1 MLVFND
7 RHFVRHISLPT
18 LREYALQHKISP
30 KLNIDW
36 EAAEDTLHAMVVNEL
51 DRLEESLAQ
60 EGLEAE
66 ARKDLEHDLMLW
78 HDDLKRAHAMSSAQ
92 AVQEF
97 RSICA
102 SDPLALAAFD
112 IRTERE
118 IALWMLAFRD
128 KAFRDAEL
136 HLAFQAKTNGKYWKK
151 HLIPAGLK
159 LSRDRAQLE
168 SFCDEVT
175 KLYKKVGAG
184 KSSHV
189 EVSERAKDNSVQVTI
204 YVEGPVTAIAHFEQS
219 NFTRVTTRIAL
230 ETALVYHPSQG
241 IVESIVKGGAKNHA
255 AVLQLFGEHV
265 LGQKIEP
272 EEIEKKSFRLNALR
286 DGMLDPVVDWS
297 AYGVEKVRLRRARFS
312 PIGRAGVAAQID
324 APPDMEQPDA
334 AQEALSMLKVHT
346 LFEAEYNMDSA
357 TLIVYMKPDAKGKH
371 AHFSFGVQAFGASTI
386 KNLSDRNQAIA
397 HTVLKALEVIEPED
411 APDADDVFEQMVA

>member
-7 RHFVRHISLPT
+7 RHFLRHISMPT
-18 LREYALQHKISP
+18 LREFTQQHKISP

-36 EAAEDTLHAMVVNEL
+36 EAAADTLHALVGKEL
-51 DRLEESLAQ
+51 DRLEESLVKG
-60 EGLEAE
+60 GLEVE

-78 HDDLKRAHAMSSAQ
+78 HDDLKRAHSMSNAQ

-97 RSICA
+97 RCICA
-102 SDPLALAAFD
+102 DDPLALAAFD
-112 IRTERE
+112 NRTERE

-136 HLAFQAKTNGKYWKK
+136 HLAFQAKTNGKFWKK

-159 LSRDRAQLE
+159 LSKDRAQLE
-168 SFCDEVT
+168 SFCEEVT

-230 ETALVYHPSQG
+230 ETALVYHPTQG

-286 DGMLDPVVDWS
+286 DGMLEPVVDWS
-297 AYGVEKVRLRRARFS
+297 ALGVEKVRLRRARFT
-312 PIGRAGVAAQID
+312 PIGRAGVAVQVEATPEMD
-324 APPDMEQPDA
+324 KPDA
-334 AQEALSMLKVHT
+334 IQEALALLKVSSY
-346 LFEAEYNMDSA
+346 FEAEYAMASA

-371 AHFSFGVQAFGASTI
+371 AHFSFGVQSSGSSTI
-386 KNLSDRNQAIA
+386 KNLSERNQAIA
-397 HTVLKALEVIEPED
+397 QSVLKALDVIEVED
-411 APDADDVFEQMVA
+411 APGDFEAFEQMAA

>member
-1 MLVFND
+1 MVVFND
-7 RHFVRHISLPT
+7 RHFLRHISMPT
-18 LREYALQHKISP
+18 LREFAQQHKISP

-36 EAAEDTLHAMVVNEL
+36 QAQADTLHALVVNEL

-60 EGLEAE
+60 GELVAE

-78 HDDLKRAHAMSSAQ
+78 HDDLKRAHCMSSAQ

-102 SDPLALAAFD
+102 NDPMALAAFD
-112 IRTERE
+112 NRTERE

-159 LSRDRAQLE
+159 LNRDRAQLE

-189 EVSERAKDNSVQVTI
+189 EVSERAMDNSIQVTI

-230 ETALVYHPSQG
+230 ETALVYHPTQG

-324 APPDMEQPDA
+324 APADMDKPDA
-334 AQEALSMLKVHT
+334 TQEALGMLKVSSQ
-346 LFEAEYNMDSA
+346 FEAEYNLDSA

-371 AHFSFGVQAFGASTI
+371 AHFSFGVQSFGSSTI
-386 KNLSDRNQAIA
+386 KNLSVRNQAIA
-397 HTVLKALEVIEPED
+397 QTVLKALEVIEIED
-411 APDADDVFEQMVA
+411 APDSFETFEQMVA

>member
-7 RHFVRHISLPT
+7 RHFMRHISMPT
-18 LREYALQHKISP
+18 LREFTQQHQINPRLSI
-30 KLNIDW
+30 NW
-36 EAAEDTLHAMVVNEL
+36 EATADTLHALIGQNL
-51 DRLEESLAQ
+51 DQLEEALSQ
-60 EGLEAE
+60 GGMEAE
-66 ARKDLEHDLMLW
+66 ERKALEHDLMLW
-78 HDDLKRAHAMSSAQ
+78 HDDLRRAHCMSNAQ
-92 AVQEF
+92 ALQEF

-102 SDPLALAAFD
+102 GDPMALTAFEN
-112 IRTERE
+112 RTERE

-136 HLAFQAKTNGKYWKK
+136 HLAFQAKSNGKFWKK

-159 LSRDRAQLE
+159 LSNEREKLDQ
-168 SFCDEVT
+168 FCDEVT

-189 EVSERAKDNSVQVTI
+189 EVSERAKDESVQVTI

-230 ETALVYHPSQG
+230 ETALVYHPKQG

-286 DGMLDPVVDWS
+286 DGMLEPVVDWS
-297 AYGVEKVRLRRARFS
+297 ALGVEKVRLRRARFT
-312 PIGRAGVAAQID
+312 PIGRAGVAVQVEATPEMD
-324 APPDMEQPDA
+324 KPDA
-334 AQEALSMLKVHT
+334 IQEALALLKVSSY
-346 LFEAEYNMDSA
+346 FEAEYAMASA

-371 AHFSFGVQAFGASTI
+371 AHFSFGVQSSGSSTI
-386 KNLSDRNQAIA
+386 KNLSERNQAIA
-397 HTVLKALEVIEPED
+397 QSVLKALDVIEVED
-411 APDADDVFEQMVA
+411 APGDFEAFEQMAA

>member
-7 RHFVRHISLPT
+7 RHFMRHISMPT
-18 LREYALQHKISP
+18 LREFTQQHQINP
-30 KLNIDW
+30 RLNVNW
-36 EAAEDTLHAMVVNEL
+36 EAAADTLHALIGQNLDQLEEALSQGEL
-51 DRLEESLAQ
+51 DVEE
-60 EGLEAE
+60 
-66 ARKDLEHDLMLW
+66 RKALEHDLMLW
-78 HDDLKRAHAMSSAQ
+78 HDDLRRAHCMSNAQ

-102 SDPLALAAFD
+102 GDPMALTAFEN
-112 IRTERE
+112 RTERE

-136 HLAFQAKTNGKYWKK
+136 HLAFQAKSNGKFWKK
-151 HLIPAGLK
+151 HLIPAGLTLSNEREK
-159 LSRDRAQLE
+159 LEQ
-168 SFCDEVT
+168 FCDEVT

-189 EVSERAKDNSVQVTI
+189 EVSERTKDSSVQVTI

-230 ETALVYHPSQG
+230 ETALVYHPKLG

-272 EEIEKKSFRLNALR
+272 EEIQKKAFRLNALR
-286 DGMLDPVVDWS
+286 DGMLSPCVDWS
-297 AYGVEKVRLRRARFS
+297 EFGVEKVRLRRAKFS
-312 PIGRAGVAAQID
+312 PIGKAGVAVHVEATPEMD
-324 APPDMEQPDA
+324 KPDA
-334 AQEALSMLKVHT
+334 AQEALDTLKISHS
-346 LFEAEYNMDSA
+346 FEADYSLDSA
-357 TLIVYMKPDAKGKH
+357 TLIVYMKPDAKGKYP
-371 AHFSFGVQAFGASTI
+371 HFSFGVQSFGSSTI
-386 KNLSDRNQAIA
+386 KNLSDKNQSIA
-397 HTVLKALEVIEPED
+397 QAVLKALGVIEADD
-411 APDADDVFEQMVA
+411 APDDFDADELMVA

>member
-1 MLVFND
+1 
-7 RHFVRHISLPT
+7 
-18 LREYALQHKISP
+18 
-30 KLNIDW
+30 
-36 EAAEDTLHAMVVNEL
+36 
-51 DRLEESLAQ
+51 
-60 EGLEAE
+60 
-66 ARKDLEHDLMLW
+66 MLW
-78 HDDLKRAHAMSSAQ
+78 HDDLKRAHSMSNAQ

-97 RSICA
+97 RCICA
-102 SDPLALAAFD
+102 DDPLALAAFD
-112 IRTERE
+112 NRTERE

-136 HLAFQAKTNGKYWKK
+136 HLAFQAKTNGKFWKK

-159 LSRDRAQLE
+159 LSKDRAQLE
-168 SFCDEVT
+168 SFCEEVT

-189 EVSERAKDNSVQVTI
+189 EVSERAKDSSVQVTI

-230 ETALVYHPSQG
+230 ETALVYHPTQG

-286 DGMLDPVVDWS
+286 DGMLEPVVDWS
-297 AYGVEKVRLRRARFS
+297 TLGVEKVRLRRARFT
-312 PIGRAGVAAQID
+312 PIGRAGVAVQVEATPEMD
-324 APPDMEQPDA
+324 KPDA
-334 AQEALSMLKVHT
+334 IQEALALLKVSSY
-346 LFEAEYNMDSA
+346 FDAEYAMASA

-371 AHFSFGVQAFGASTI
+371 AHFSFGVQSSGSSTI
-386 KNLSDRNQAIA
+386 KNLSERNQAIA
-397 HTVLKALEVIEPED
+397 QSVLKALDVIEVED
-411 APDADDVFEQMVA
+411 APGDFEAFEQMAA